1 MRQLRYARTHNKRS
15 HKQMIVIS
23 GDPGTGKTIVGL
35 HLLYAYVKIF
45 NRDINVDSVIS
56 HSSSGIKKSNNGD
69 FQTS

>member
-1 MRQLRYARTHNKRS
+1 
-15 HKQMIVIS
+15 MIVIS